1 MLNLIKCLMSQ
12 LSFKTIQN
20 KFLADLSTPVE
31 LYLKLINKFYN
42 ILLLEYYD
50 YQTTK
55 NHSSIICFN

>member
-1 MLNLIKCLMSQ
+1 MSQ